1 MSFGQ
6 FRSLQV
12 RLAVR
17 LAVLY
22 VAAAAIA
29 VGVLVYQVYDTAGS
43 LNDRE
48 LGLRAEDLARAMVA
62 DGAGQ
67 PRLDLPAKLAAAYAA
82 APEDD
87 LFAIRDTNGRV
98 IAASPDEF
106 GERVSK
112 WPPATDEPSY
122 FRLSGAGSEDF
133 GSETYY
139 GLSVALQ
146 TAAGPMWLSVARTE
160 GSDALIRSILRE
172 FVVNA
177 IWVSPLLMLATLAIG
192 IFAIRNGL
200 KPVREVSRMAA
211 SIGPDATSVR
221 LPEQNLPTE
230 IMPLVAS
237 INHAL
242 DRLEKGFAVQREF
255 TANAAHELRTPL
267 AIINSALETM
277 DGNSELEK
285 LRTDVARMNRLVEQ
299 LLRVARLDSVALEF
313 GTVDLNKVASLAV
326 AAMAPWAI
334 AQGKAIA
341 FAGTEWPVNVKAN
354 VHALEDALR
363 NLIENAVLHTPAGTE
378 VTVTVDRAG
387 RIDVADRGRGVLR
400 ADRENIFKRFWR
412 GVGEK
417 KEGAGLGLAIVS
429 EIMRAHR
436 GSVSVADNPGG
447 GAVFTLSFPPL
458 QTGDSKIARRY
469 IAGDAGRAET
479 STHNGAFETDKIERD
494 CDISDAAVLVERIK
508 RRRLK
513 PSPLSGTCR
522 FREENRRAIRL
533 NRRRRHRCRREGDR
547 FASRPPFCR
556 PPHSG
561 SRSLR
566 YTCRCG
572 RWRRLTIRPFATSP
586 TPALRSLGDLP
597 Q

>member
-48 LGLRAEDLARAMVA
+48 LGLRAEDLARALVA
-62 DGAGQ
+62 NGTGQ

-106 GERVSK
+106 GERVAK

-146 TAAGPMWLSVARTE
+146 TAAGPMWISVARTE

-334 AQGKAIA
+334 AQGKTIA

-354 VHALEDALR
+354 AHALEDALR

-387 RIDVADRGRGVLR
+387 RIDVADRGRGVPR
-400 ADRENIFKRFWR
+400 KDRESIFKRFWR
-412 GVGEK
+412 GAGEK

-447 GAVFTLSFPPL
+447 GALFTLSFPPL

-469 IAGDAGRAET
+469 IAGDTGRAET
-479 STHNGAFETDKIERD
+479 STRN
-494 CDISDAAVLVERIK
+494 
-508 RRRLK
+508 
-513 PSPLSGTCR
+513 
-522 FREENRRAIRL
+522 
-533 NRRRRHRCRREGDR
+533 
-547 FASRPPFCR
+547 
-556 PPHSG
+556 
-561 SRSLR
+561 
-566 YTCRCG
+566 
-572 RWRRLTIRPFATSP
+572 
-586 TPALRSLGDLP
+586 
-597 Q
+597 

>member
-1 MSFGQ
+1 MSAGRFG
-6 FRSLQV
+6 SLQLRLVV
-12 RLAVR
+12 RLAI
-17 LAVLY
+17 LY

-29 VGVLVYQVYDTAGS
+29 VGVLVYQAYDTAGS

-67 PRLDLPAKLAAAYAA
+67 PRLELPSKLAAAYAA

-106 GERVSK
+106 GERVSN
-112 WPPATDEPSY
+112 WPPAADEPSY
-122 FRLSGAGSEDF
+122 FRLSGAGPEDF

-139 GLSVALQ
+139 GLSVAVQ
-146 TAAGPMWLSVARTE
+146 TAAGPMWISVARTE

-200 KPVREVSRMAA
+200 KPVREVSQMAA

-221 LPEQNLPTE
+221 LPERNLPTE

-267 AIINSALETM
+267 TIITSALETM

-299 LLRVARLDSVALEF
+299 LLRVARLDAIALEF
-313 GTVDLNKVASLAV
+313 GTVDLNKVASSV
-326 AAMAPWAI
+326 VGAMAPWAI
-334 AQGKAIA
+334 AQGKTIA

-354 VHALEDALR
+354 AHALEDALR
-363 NLIENAVLHTPAGTE
+363 NLIENAVAHAPAGTE

-387 RIDVADRGRGVLR
+387 RIEVADRVRGVPPK
-400 ADRENIFKRFWR
+400 DRENIFKRFWR
-412 GVGEK
+412 GAGER

-436 GSVSVADNPGG
+436 GSVSVADNLGG

-458 QTGDSKIARRY
+458 QTGESKIAGKY
-469 IAGDAGRAET
+469 TAE
-479 STHNGAFETDKIERD
+479 N
-494 CDISDAAVLVERIK
+494 
-508 RRRLK
+508 
-513 PSPLSGTCR
+513 
-522 FREENRRAIRL
+522 
-533 NRRRRHRCRREGDR
+533 EG
-547 FASRPPFCR
+547 
-556 PPHSG
+556 
-561 SRSLR
+561 
-566 YTCRCG
+566 
-572 RWRRLTIRPFATSP
+572 
-586 TPALRSLGDLP
+586 
-597 Q
+597 

>member
-48 LGLRAEDLARAMVA
+48 LGLRAEDLARALVA
-62 DGAGQ
+62 DGTGQ

-146 TAAGPMWLSVARTE
+146 TAAGPMWISVARTE

-221 LPEQNLPTE
+221 LPEQDLPTE

-267 AIINSALETM
+267 AIITSALETM
-277 DGNSELEK
+277 DGNGELEK
-285 LRTDVARMNRLVEQ
+285 LRTDVGRVNRLVEQ

-313 GTVDLNKVASLAV
+313 DTVDLNKVASSAV

-354 VHALEDALR
+354 AHALEDALR
-363 NLIENAVLHTPAGTE
+363 NLIENAVAHAPAGTE

-387 RIDVADRGRGVLR
+387 RIDVADRGRGVPR
-400 ADRENIFKRFWR
+400 KDRESIFKRFWR
-412 GVGEK
+412 GAGEK

-447 GAVFTLSFPPL
+447 GAVFTLSFPPQ
-458 QTGDSKIARRY
+458 QTGDSNIAGKC
-469 IAGDAGRAET
+469 IAGDEGRAET
-479 STHNGAFETDKIERD
+479 STRN
-494 CDISDAAVLVERIK
+494 
-508 RRRLK
+508 
-513 PSPLSGTCR
+513 
-522 FREENRRAIRL
+522 
-533 NRRRRHRCRREGDR
+533 
-547 FASRPPFCR
+547 
-556 PPHSG
+556 
-561 SRSLR
+561 
-566 YTCRCG
+566 
-572 RWRRLTIRPFATSP
+572 
-586 TPALRSLGDLP
+586 
-597 Q
+597 

>member
-22 VAAAAIA
+22 VVAAAIA

-62 DGAGQ
+62 DDAGQ

-87 LFAIRDTNGRV
+87 LFAVRNTNGRV
-98 IAASPDEF
+98 IAASPAEF

-139 GLSVALQ
+139 GLSVELQ
-146 TAAGPMWLSVARTE
+146 TAAGPMWISVARTE

-200 KPVREVSRMAA
+200 KPVREISRMAS

-230 IMPLVAS
+230 IMPLVHS

-267 AIINSALETM
+267 AIITSALETM
-277 DGNSELEK
+277 DGNSELDE

-299 LLRVARLDSVALEF
+299 LLRVARLDAVALEF
-313 GTVDLNKVASLAV
+313 GPVDLNKVASSV
-326 AAMAPWAI
+326 IAAMAPWAI
-334 AQGKAIA
+334 AQGKTIA
-341 FAGTEWPVNVKAN
+341 FAGIEWPVNVKAN
-354 VHALEDALR
+354 AHALEDALR
-363 NLIENAVLHTPAGTE
+363 NLIENAVAHAPAGTE

-387 RIDVADRGRGVLR
+387 RIEVADRGSGVPLR
-400 ADRENIFKRFWR
+400 DRENIFKRFWR
-412 GVGEK
+412 GAGEK
-417 KEGAGLGLAIVS
+417 KEGAGLGLAIVN

-447 GAVFTLSFPPL
+447 GALFTLSFPPA
-458 QTGDSKIARRY
+458 QAGDSKIT
-469 IAGDAGRAET
+469 GKWTG
-479 STHNGAFETDKIERD
+479 
-494 CDISDAAVLVERIK
+494 
-508 RRRLK
+508 
-513 PSPLSGTCR
+513 
-522 FREENRRAIRL
+522 
-533 NRRRRHRCRREGDR
+533 EGE
-547 FASRPPFCR
+547 
-556 PPHSG
+556 G
-561 SRSLR
+561 
-566 YTCRCG
+566 
-572 RWRRLTIRPFATSP
+572 
-586 TPALRSLGDLP
+586 
-597 Q
+597 

>member
-1 MSFGQ
+1 MSFGR

-22 VAAAAIA
+22 VAAAAVA
-29 VGVLVYQVYDTAGS
+29 VGVLVYQAYDTAGS

-48 LGLRAEDLARAMVA
+48 LGLRAEDLGRAMVA
-62 DGAGQ
+62 DSAGE

-106 GERVSK
+106 GERVAK

-146 TAAGPMWLSVARTE
+146 TAAGPMWISVARTE
-160 GSDALIRSILRE
+160 GSDALIRSLLRE
-172 FVVNA
+172 FVLHA
-177 IWVSPLLMLATLAIG
+177 IWVSPLLMLATLTIG

-200 KPVREVSRMAA
+200 KPVREISRMAS

-221 LPEQNLPTE
+221 LPERNLPTE
-230 IMPLVAS
+230 IMPLVHS

-267 AIINSALETM
+267 AIITSALETM

-299 LLRVARLDSVALEF
+299 LLRVARLDAIALEF
-313 GTVDLNKVASLAV
+313 GTVDLNKVASSV
-326 AAMAPWAI
+326 IAAMAPWAI
-334 AQGKAIA
+334 AQGKTIA

-354 VHALEDALR
+354 AHALEDALR
-363 NLIENAVLHTPAGTE
+363 NLIENAVVHAPAGTE
-378 VTVTVDRAG
+378 VTVTVARAG
-387 RIDVADRGRGVLR
+387 RIEVADRGSGVPR
-400 ADRENIFKRFWR
+400 KDRESIFKRFWR
-412 GVGEK
+412 GAGEK
-417 KEGAGLGLAIVS
+417 KEGAGLGLAIVN

-447 GAVFTLSFPPL
+447 GALFTLSFPPL
-458 QTGDSKIARRY
+458 QAADSKIAGRR
-469 IAGDAGRAET
+469 IAGDEGRAET
-479 STHNGAFETDKIERD
+479 STHN
-494 CDISDAAVLVERIK
+494 
-508 RRRLK
+508 
-513 PSPLSGTCR
+513 
-522 FREENRRAIRL
+522 
-533 NRRRRHRCRREGDR
+533 
-547 FASRPPFCR
+547 
-556 PPHSG
+556 
-561 SRSLR
+561 
-566 YTCRCG
+566 
-572 RWRRLTIRPFATSP
+572 
-586 TPALRSLGDLP
+586 
-597 Q
+597 

>member
-48 LGLRAEDLARAMVA
+48 LGLRAEDLARALVA
-62 DGAGQ
+62 DGTGQ

-106 GERVSK
+106 GERVAK

-146 TAAGPMWLSVARTE
+146 TAAGPMWISVARTE

-200 KPVREVSRMAA
+200 KPVREVC
-211 SIGPDATSVR
+211 
-221 LPEQNLPTE
+221 
-230 IMPLVAS
+230 
-237 INHAL
+237 
-242 DRLEKGFAVQREF
+242 
-255 TANAAHELRTPL
+255 
-267 AIINSALETM
+267 
-277 DGNSELEK
+277 
-285 LRTDVARMNRLVEQ
+285 
-299 LLRVARLDSVALEF
+299 
-313 GTVDLNKVASLAV
+313 
-326 AAMAPWAI
+326 AI
-334 AQGKAIA
+334 A
-341 FAGTEWPVNVKAN
+341 
-354 VHALEDALR
+354 
-363 NLIENAVLHTPAGTE
+363 IEPRCTRT
-378 VTVTVDRAG
+378 
-387 RIDVADRGRGVLR
+387 
-400 ADRENIFKRFWR
+400 RF
-412 GVGEK
+412 
-417 KEGAGLGLAIVS
+417 
-429 EIMRAHR
+429 
-436 GSVSVADNPGG
+436 
-447 GAVFTLSFPPL
+447 
-458 QTGDSKIARRY
+458 
-469 IAGDAGRAET
+469 
-479 STHNGAFETDKIERD
+479 
-494 CDISDAAVLVERIK
+494 
-508 RRRLK
+508 
-513 PSPLSGTCR
+513 SPLSGTIS
-522 FREENRRAIRL
+522 ATVPS
-533 NRRRRHRCRREGDR
+533 
-547 FASRPPFCR
+547 AT
-556 PPHSG
+556 
-561 SRSLR
+561 RSSFDFKSKPG
-566 YTCRCG
+566 TG
-572 RWRRLTIRPFATSP
+572 RVFNSA
-586 TPALRSLGDLP
+586 
-597 Q
+597 

>member
-29 VGVLVYQVYDTAGS
+29 VGVLVYQAYDTAGS

-48 LGLRAEDLARAMVA
+48 LGLRAEDLARAIVV

-106 GERVSK
+106 AERVAK
-112 WPPATDEPSY
+112 WPAATDEPSY

-146 TAAGPMWLSVARTE
+146 TAAGPMWISVARTE
-160 GSDALIRSILRE
+160 GSDALIKSILRE

-200 KPVREVSRMAA
+200 KPVREVSQMAA

-221 LPEQNLPTE
+221 LPERNLPTE
-230 IMPLVAS
+230 IMPLVHS

-242 DRLEKGFAVQREF
+242 DRLAKGFAVQREF

-267 AIINSALETM
+267 AIITSALETM
-277 DGNSELEK
+277 NGNTELEK

-313 GTVDLNKVASLAV
+313 GTVDLNKVASSVV

-334 AQGKAIA
+334 AQGKTIA
-341 FAGTEWPVNVKAN
+341 FAGTEWRVNVKAN
-354 VHALEDALR
+354 AHALEDALR
-363 NLIENAVLHTPAGTE
+363 NLIENAVAHAPAGTE

-387 RIDVADRGRGVLR
+387 RIEVSDRGSGVPR
-400 ADRENIFKRFWR
+400 NDRENIFKRFWR
-412 GVGEK
+412 GAGEK

-429 EIMRAHR
+429 EIMRVHR

-447 GAVFTLSFPPL
+447 GALFTLSFPPV
-458 QTGDSKIARRY
+458 QAGDSKIAGKW
-469 IAGDAGRAET
+469 AGED
-479 STHNGAFETDKIERD
+479 
-494 CDISDAAVLVERIK
+494 
-508 RRRLK
+508 
-513 PSPLSGTCR
+513 
-522 FREENRRAIRL
+522 
-533 NRRRRHRCRREGDR
+533 EG
-547 FASRPPFCR
+547 
-556 PPHSG
+556 
-561 SRSLR
+561 
-566 YTCRCG
+566 
-572 RWRRLTIRPFATSP
+572 
-586 TPALRSLGDLP
+586 
-597 Q
+597 

>member
-6 FRSLQV
+6 FPSLQV

-29 VGVLVYQVYDTAGS
+29 VGVLVYQAYDTAGS

-67 PRLDLPAKLAAAYAA
+67 PRLGLPAKLASAYAA

-87 LFAIRDTNGRV
+87 LFAIRDTNGRL
-98 IAASPDEF
+98 IAASPAEF

-146 TAAGPMWLSVARTE
+146 TAAGPMWISVARTE
-160 GSDALIRSILRE
+160 GSDALIRSLLRE
-172 FVVNA
+172 FVLHA

-313 GTVDLNKVASLAV
+313 GTVDLNKVASSAV

-354 VHALEDALR
+354 AHALEDALR
-363 NLIENAVLHTPAGTE
+363 NLIENAVAHAPAGTE

-387 RIDVADRGRGVLR
+387 RIDVADRGRGVPR
-400 ADRENIFKRFWR
+400 KDRENIFKRFWR
-412 GVGEK
+412 GAGEK

-429 EIMRAHR
+429 EIMGAHR

-447 GAVFTLSFPPL
+447 GALFTLSFSPQ
-458 QTGDSKIARRY
+458 QTGDSKIAGKC
-469 IAGDAGRAET
+469 IARDEGRAET
-479 STHNGAFETDKIERD
+479 ST
-494 CDISDAAVLVERIK
+494 
-508 RRRLK
+508 
-513 PSPLSGTCR
+513 
-522 FREENRRAIRL
+522 
-533 NRRRRHRCRREGDR
+533 
-547 FASRPPFCR
+547 
-556 PPHSG
+556 
-561 SRSLR
+561 RS
-566 YTCRCG
+566 
-572 RWRRLTIRPFATSP
+572 
-586 TPALRSLGDLP
+586 
-597 Q
+597 

>member
-1 MSFGQ
+1 MSFSQ

-29 VGVLVYQVYDTAGS
+29 VGVLVYQAYDTAGS

-48 LGLRAEDLARAMVA
+48 LGLRAEDLARAMVV
-62 DGAGQ
+62 DGTGQ
-67 PRLDLPAKLAAAYAA
+67 PRLDLPPKLAAAYAA
-82 APEDD
+82 ASEDD
-87 LFAIRDTNGRV
+87 LFAIRDTNGRL
-98 IAASPDEF
+98 IAASPAEF

-139 GLSVALQ
+139 GLSVELQ
-146 TAAGPMWLSVARTE
+146 TAAGPMWISVARTE
-160 GSDALIRSILRE
+160 GSDALVRSILRE
-172 FVVNA
+172 FVLHV

-200 KPVREVSRMAA
+200 KPVREISRMAA

-267 AIINSALETM
+267 AIITSALETM
-277 DGNSELEK
+277 DGNGELEK
-285 LRTDVARMNRLVEQ
+285 LRTDVGRVNRLVEQ

-313 GTVDLNKVASLAV
+313 DTVDLNKVASSAV

-341 FAGTEWPVNVKAN
+341 FAETEWPMNVKAN

-363 NLIENAVLHTPAGTE
+363 NLIENAVAHAPAGTE
-378 VTVTVDRAG
+378 VTVTVNRDG
-387 RIDVADRGRGVLR
+387 RIDVADRGRGVPR
-400 ADRENIFKRFWR
+400 KDRENIFKRFW
-412 GVGEK
+412 GGAGEK

-436 GSVSVADNPGG
+436 GSVSVADNPVG
-447 GAVFTLSFPPL
+447 GALFTLSFPPL

-469 IAGDAGRAET
+469 VAGDAA
-479 STHNGAFETDKIERD
+479 
-494 CDISDAAVLVERIK
+494 
-508 RRRLK
+508 
-513 PSPLSGTCR
+513 
-522 FREENRRAIRL
+522 
-533 NRRRRHRCRREGDR
+533 
-547 FASRPPFCR
+547 
-556 PPHSG
+556 
-561 SRSLR
+561 
-566 YTCRCG
+566 
-572 RWRRLTIRPFATSP
+572 
-586 TPALRSLGDLP
+586 
-597 Q
+597 

>member
-48 LGLRAEDLARAMVA
+48 LGLRAEDLARALVA
-62 DGAGQ
+62 DGTGQ

-106 GERVSK
+106 GERVAN

-146 TAAGPMWLSVARTE
+146 TAAGPVWISVARTE

-267 AIINSALETM
+267 AIITSALETM
-277 DGNSELEK
+277 DGNSELEQ
-285 LRTDVARMNRLVEQ
+285 LRTDVGRMNRLVEQ

-313 GTVDLNKVASLAV
+313 GTVDLNKVASSVV

-354 VHALEDALR
+354 APALEDALR
-363 NLIENAVLHTPAGTE
+363 NLIENAVAHAPAGTE

-387 RIDVADRGRGVLR
+387 RIDVADRGRGVPR
-400 ADRENIFKRFWR
+400 KDRESIFKRFWR
-412 GVGEK
+412 GAGEK

-429 EIMRAHR
+429 EIMRAHC
-436 GSVSVADNPGG
+436 GSASVADNPGG
-447 GAVFTLSFPPL
+447 GAVFTLSFPPQ
-458 QTGDSKIARRY
+458 QTGDSKIAGKC
-469 IAGDAGRAET
+469 IAGDEGRAET
-479 STHNGAFETDKIERD
+479 STRN
-494 CDISDAAVLVERIK
+494 
-508 RRRLK
+508 
-513 PSPLSGTCR
+513 
-522 FREENRRAIRL
+522 
-533 NRRRRHRCRREGDR
+533 
-547 FASRPPFCR
+547 
-556 PPHSG
+556 
-561 SRSLR
+561 
-566 YTCRCG
+566 
-572 RWRRLTIRPFATSP
+572 
-586 TPALRSLGDLP
+586 
-597 Q
+597 

>member
-1 MSFGQ
+1 
-6 FRSLQV
+6 
-12 RLAVR
+12 
-17 LAVLY
+17 VLY

-29 VGVLVYQVYDTAGS
+29 VGVLVYQAYDTAGS

-67 PRLDLPAKLAAAYAA
+67 PHLDLPSKLAAAYAA

-87 LFAIRDTNGRV
+87 LFAIRDTNGRI
-98 IAASPDEF
+98 IAASLAEF
-106 GERVSK
+106 GDRVSK

-146 TAAGPMWLSVARTE
+146 TAAGPMWISVARTE
-160 GSDALIRSILRE
+160 GSDALIRSLLRE
-172 FVVNA
+172 FVLHA

-200 KPVREVSRMAA
+200 KPVREISRMAA

-221 LPEQNLPTE
+221 LPERNLPTE
-230 IMPLVAS
+230 IMPLVHS

-242 DRLEKGFAVQREF
+242 DRLAKGFAVQREF

-267 AIINSALETM
+267 AIITSALETM
-277 DGNSELEK
+277 KGNSELEK

-299 LLRVARLDSVALEF
+299 LLRVARLDAVALEF
-313 GTVDLNKVASLAV
+313 GTVDLNKVASSVV

-354 VHALEDALR
+354 AHALEDALR
-363 NLIENAVLHTPAGTE
+363 NLIENAAAHAPPGTE

-387 RIDVADRGRGVLR
+387 RIDVADRGSGVPR
-400 ADRENIFKRFWR
+400 KDRENIFKRFWR
-412 GVGEK
+412 GAGEK
-417 KEGAGLGLAIVS
+417 KEGAGLGLAIVN

-447 GAVFTLSFPPL
+447 GALFTLSFPPV
-458 QTGDSKIARRY
+458 QAADSKIAGRC
-469 IAGDAGRAET
+469 IAGDEGRAET
-479 STHNGAFETDKIERD
+479 STRN
-494 CDISDAAVLVERIK
+494 
-508 RRRLK
+508 
-513 PSPLSGTCR
+513 
-522 FREENRRAIRL
+522 
-533 NRRRRHRCRREGDR
+533 
-547 FASRPPFCR
+547 
-556 PPHSG
+556 
-561 SRSLR
+561 
-566 YTCRCG
+566 
-572 RWRRLTIRPFATSP
+572 
-586 TPALRSLGDLP
+586 
-597 Q
+597 

>member
-1 MSFGQ
+1 MSFGR

-29 VGVLVYQVYDTAGS
+29 VGVLLYQAYDTAGS

-48 LGLRAEDLARAMVA
+48 LSLRAEDLGRAMVA
-62 DGAGQ
+62 DSAGE
-67 PRLDLPAKLAAAYAA
+67 PRLELPSKLASAYAA

-87 LFAIRDTNGRV
+87 LFAIRDTHGRLV
-98 IAASPDEF
+98 AASPAEF
-106 GERVSK
+106 GDRVSK

-139 GLSVALQ
+139 GLSIALQ
-146 TAAGPMWLSVARTE
+146 TAAGPMWISVARTE
-160 GSDALIRSILRE
+160 GSDALIRSVLRE
-172 FVVNA
+172 FISDA

-200 KPVREVSRMAA
+200 KPVREISRMAA

-230 IMPLVAS
+230 IMPLVHS

-267 AIINSALETM
+267 AIITSALETM
-277 DGNSELEK
+277 DGNGELGK

-299 LLRVARLDSVALEF
+299 LLRVARLDAIALEF
-313 GTVDLNKVASLAV
+313 GTVDLSKVASSAV

-334 AQGKAIA
+334 AQRKTIA
-341 FAGTEWPVNVKAN
+341 FVGTERPVNVKAN
-354 VHALEDALR
+354 AHALEDALR
-363 NLIENAVLHTPAGTE
+363 NLIENAVAHAPAGTE

-387 RIDVADRGRGVLR
+387 RIEVADRGSGVPR
-400 ADRENIFKRFWR
+400 KDRENIFKRFWR
-412 GVGEK
+412 GAGEK
-417 KEGAGLGLAIVS
+417 KEGAGLGLAIVN

-436 GSVSVADNPGG
+436 GNVSVADNPGG
-447 GAVFTLSFPPL
+447 GARFTLSFAPL
-458 QTGDSKIARRY
+458 HIGKSKIADG
-469 IAGDAGRAET
+469 ASTGD
-479 STHNGAFETDKIERD
+479 
-494 CDISDAAVLVERIK
+494 DI
-508 RRRLK
+508 
-513 PSPLSGTCR
+513 
-522 FREENRRAIRL
+522 
-533 NRRRRHRCRREGDR
+533 
-547 FASRPPFCR
+547 
-556 PPHSG
+556 
-561 SRSLR
+561 
-566 YTCRCG
+566 
-572 RWRRLTIRPFATSP
+572 
-586 TPALRSLGDLP
+586 
-597 Q
+597 

>member
-1 MSFGQ
+1 MSFGD

-29 VGVLVYQVYDTAGS
+29 LGVLVYQAYDTAGS

-62 DGAGQ
+62 DSAGQ
-67 PRLDLPAKLAAAYAA
+67 PRLELPSKLAAAYAA

-87 LFAIRDTNGRV
+87 LYAIRDANGRV
-98 IAASPDEF
+98 IAASSDEF
-106 GERVSK
+106 GDRVSR

-122 FRLSGAGSEDF
+122 FRLSSLDSDEV

-146 TAAGPMWLSVARTE
+146 TPAGPMWISVARTE

-200 KPVREVSRMAA
+200 KPVREISRMAS
-211 SIGPDATSVR
+211 SIGPSATSVR
-221 LPEQNLPTE
+221 LPERNLPTE

-267 AIINSALETM
+267 AIITSALETM

-299 LLRVARLDSVALEF
+299 LLRVARLDAVALEF
-313 GTVDLNKVASLAV
+313 GTVDLNKVASSVV

-334 AQGKAIA
+334 AQGKTIA
-341 FAGTEWPVNVKAN
+341 FAGTEWPMNVKAN
-354 VHALEDALR
+354 AHAMEDALR
-363 NLIENAVLHTPAGTE
+363 NLIENAVVHAPAGTE

-387 RIDVADRGRGVLR
+387 RIEVADRGRGVPR
-400 ADRENIFKRFWR
+400 NDRENIFKRFWR
-412 GVGEK
+412 GAGEK

-447 GAVFTLSFPPL
+447 GAVFTLSFPPQ
-458 QTGDSKIARRY
+458 QTGESKIAGKC
-469 IAGDAGRAET
+469 IAGEEGRAET
-479 STHNGAFETDKIERD
+479 STRN
-494 CDISDAAVLVERIK
+494 
-508 RRRLK
+508 
-513 PSPLSGTCR
+513 
-522 FREENRRAIRL
+522 
-533 NRRRRHRCRREGDR
+533 
-547 FASRPPFCR
+547 
-556 PPHSG
+556 
-561 SRSLR
+561 
-566 YTCRCG
+566 
-572 RWRRLTIRPFATSP
+572 
-586 TPALRSLGDLP
+586 
-597 Q
+597 

>member
-17 LAVLY
+17 LAALY

-29 VGVLVYQVYDTAGS
+29 VGVLAYQVYDTAGS

-48 LGLRAEDLARAMVA
+48 LGLRAEDLARAMVV
-62 DGAGQ
+62 DGTGQ
-67 PRLDLPAKLAAAYAA
+67 PRLDLPPKLAAAYAA
-82 APEDD
+82 ASEDD
-87 LFAIRDTNGRV
+87 LFAIRDTNGRL
-98 IAASPDEF
+98 IAASPAEF

-146 TAAGPMWLSVARTE
+146 TAAGPMWISVARTE

-172 FVVNA
+172 FVLHA

-200 KPVREVSRMAA
+200 KPVREISRMAA

-221 LPEQNLPTE
+221 LPEQDLPTE

-267 AIINSALETM
+267 AIITSALETM
-277 DGNSELEK
+277 DGNGELEK
-285 LRTDVARMNRLVEQ
+285 LRTDVGRVNRLVEQ

-313 GTVDLNKVASLAV
+313 DTVDLNKVASLAV

-341 FAGTEWPVNVKAN
+341 FAGTEWPMNVKAN
-354 VHALEDALR
+354 AHALEDALR
-363 NLIENAVLHTPAGTE
+363 NLIENAVAHAPAGTE
-378 VTVTVDRAG
+378 VTVTVNRDG
-387 RIDVADRGRGVLR
+387 RIDVADRGSGVPR
-400 ADRENIFKRFWR
+400 KDRENIFKRFWR
-412 GVGEK
+412 GAGEK

-469 IAGDAGRAET
+469 VAGDAA
-479 STHNGAFETDKIERD
+479 
-494 CDISDAAVLVERIK
+494 
-508 RRRLK
+508 
-513 PSPLSGTCR
+513 
-522 FREENRRAIRL
+522 
-533 NRRRRHRCRREGDR
+533 
-547 FASRPPFCR
+547 
-556 PPHSG
+556 
-561 SRSLR
+561 
-566 YTCRCG
+566 
-572 RWRRLTIRPFATSP
+572 
-586 TPALRSLGDLP
+586 
-597 Q
+597 